1 MKKLNFGCGDKIW
14 EDYDNVDMQKSP
26 KITKSFN
33 FNIFPYPIKDNTY
46 DYIWSRSVLEHLD
59 EPGNVLK
66 ELWRICKPNAIIEI
80 IVPYYNNKSAVS
92 DMQHKHFF
100 SDTTF
105 KVLVNEDCVINK
117 KRLFEI
123 RYIELVPTNIGGIMP
138 KMIREKLSL
147 FIGGLISYVHIK
159 LRVIK

>member
-14 EDYDNVDMQKSP
+14 DDYDNIDIQRSSKV
-26 KITKSFN
+26 TKSFD

-46 DYIWSRSVLEHLD
+46 DYVWSRSVLEHLT
-59 EPGNVLK
+59 EPGEVLK
-66 ELWRICKPNAIIEI
+66 ELWRICKKNAIIEI

-105 KVLVNEDCVINK
+105 IVFVNEDCVINK
-117 KRLFEI
+117 KRLLKI
-123 RYIELVPTNIGGIMP
+123 QQMELVPTSIGRFIP
-138 KMIREKLSL
+138 KKLREKLSL

-159 LRVIK
+159 LRVVK